1 MAKDIDDLLRD
12 VFGNGKGRAMSTQKA
27 ETYLQQSR
35 RLNRGLDALDKQQED
50 LNKRLQD
57 QLDELKKMSGE
68 LDFERIQKEVEKDFG
83 IAGKQTV
90 PARPETA
97 AQEKDARPEAQRFG
111 DLLPKLTG
119 ELIGQ
124 EVFLKK
130 LVIALKRPYI
140 IGWDAPKGV
149 RNAILVHGRPNSGRH
164 TAIRLAAEEMAT
176 FMLSPA

>member
-12 VFGNGKGRAMSTQKA
+12 VFGNGKGRAISTQKA

-50 LNKRLQD
+50 LNRRLQN

-90 PARPETA
+90 PARQETA
-97 AQEKDARPEAQRFG
+97 AQEKNARPEAQRFG

-124 EVFLKK
+124 EVAAIYRIVEV
-130 LVIALKRPYI
+130 LVDGIMLALRI
-140 IGWDAPKGV
+140 HAGVDAALRAQG
-149 RNAILVHGRPNSGRH
+149 
-164 TAIRLAAEEMAT
+164 M
-176 FMLSPA
+176 